1 MLFAETHG
9 YGLVWLQGRQRN
21 SEMAKK
27 GVTRRRW
34 TEEELRVLTTLA
46 HEQTKTM
53 VIAQKLK
60 RSYAATRKKASTLG
74 VMLGGGRG
82 KKGE

>member
-1 MLFAETHG
+1 
-9 YGLVWLQGRQRN
+9 
-21 SEMAKK
+21 MAKK

-34 TEEELRVLTTLA
+34 TNEELRALTTLA

-53 VIAQKLK
+53 VIAQKPK

-74 VMLGGGRG
+74 CGVARPSITYG
-82 KKGE
+82 

>member
-1 MLFAETHG
+1 
-9 YGLVWLQGRQRN
+9 
-21 SEMAKK
+21 MAKK
-27 GVTRRRW
+27 GVRRRRW
-34 TEEELRVLTTLA
+34 TNEKLRVLTALA
-46 HEQTKTM
+46 REQTKTT

-82 KKGE
+82 KKGV